1 MISVL
6 IPIYNFNV
14 TKLVTEIHSQ
24 LSLLNIDF
32 EIICIDDTSTIVF
45 AENDAVQHLKN
56 VIYIKLEKNI
66 GRSKIRNLLASKA
79 KYNWLLFL
87 DVDVFP
93 KEQIFIENY
102 IKYINLNVE
111 KVFIGGLVYENKKP
125 AKEKL
130 LRWVY
135 GKKREEVALSERRKQ
150 PYKYFFG
157 GNFLIEKAVFNS
169 IKFNEFINQ
178 YGYEDVLFS
187 ANLKQH
193 SINVFQ
199 IENPVIHLGI
209 ETTENYL
216 INIKHSI
223 KNLHNLQEKELLKD
237 IKILKVYSII
247 KKIKA
252 TFIFGK
258 FYLIFKKQLE
268 YLLKSNHPKLF
279 VLDFYKLSYLCYLK
293 NINLD

>member
-6 IPIYNFNV
+6 IPIYNYNV
-14 TKLVTEIHSQ
+14 TKLVAEIHNQ

-32 EIICIDDTSTIVF
+32 EIICIDDASTKSFI
-45 AENDAVQHLKN
+45 ENDTIQYLKN
-56 VIYIKLEKNI
+56 LTYIKLNRNI

-87 DVDVFP
+87 DVDVLP
-93 KEQIFIENY
+93 KRQVFIKNY
-102 IKYINLNVE
+102 IEYINLNTG
-111 KVFIGGLVYENKKP
+111 KVFVGGLVYEDIELT
-125 AKEKL
+125 KEKL

-135 GKKREEVALSERRKQ
+135 GKRREEIPLAKKRKQ

-157 GNFLIEKAVFNS
+157 GNFLIEKGVFDS
-169 IKFNEFINQ
+169 IKFNELINQ

-193 SINVFQ
+193 SIVVFQ

-209 ETTENYL
+209 DATENYL
-216 INIKHSI
+216 INVRSSI
-223 KNLHNLQEKELLKD
+223 ENLHNLLENELLKD
-237 IKILKVYSII
+237 IKILKFYSFI

-252 TFIFGK
+252 TFLLGK
-258 FYLIFKKQLE
+258 IYIIFKKQLE
-268 YLLKSNHPKLF
+268 YVLKSAHPKLF
-279 VLDFYKLSYLCYLK
+279 ILDFYKLSYLCYLK
-293 NINLD
+293 KINLD